1 MTLKLAI
8 ASDHA
13 GFALKEFLKTN
24 FKAMPVTWV
33 DLGTN
38 SPESVDYPDFG
49 KKIAETVAAGDVDFG
64 VAICGSGIG
73 ISIAC
78 NRNPKI
84 RAALCANATMAR
96 LARQHNDA
104 NIVCLG
110 ERLTGVEIA
119 LDIVKA
125 FLETRFEGGERH
137 ERRVGKL
144 GSGCC

>member
-1 MTLKLAI
+1 MTIKLAI

-13 GFALKEFLKTN
+13 GFALKEHLKKN
-24 FKAMPVTWV
+24 FKAVPVEWV

-38 SPESVDYPDFG
+38 SASDSVDYPDFG
-49 KKIAETVAAGDVDFG
+49 KKIADAVASGQAEKG

-84 RAALCANATMAR
+84 RAALCTDATMAR
-96 LARQHNDA
+96 LARNHNDA
-104 NIVCLG
+104 NIICMG
-110 ERLTGVEIA
+110 ERLTGTEVA
-119 LDIVKA
+119 LDMLKA
-125 FLETRFEGGERH
+125 FLESKFEGGERH

-144 GSGCC
+144 TSC